1 MRKISANWVF
11 TVSSAPIP
19 NGSIVVDERGEILFV
34 GENVPD
40 QYKSLPE
47 EFFHGS
53 IIPGFINTHCHLELS
68 HMKGVAPTG
77 TGLLPFIKTVVS
89 QREVN
94 HDFIIEKIKEADREM
109 VENGIVA
116 VGDISNKADTVLVK
130 KESPIQYYTFIEM
143 FDFLDENKTD
153 KLFEGY
159 LKVWELHE
167 DGEKNK
173 KSAVPHAPYSVNPK
187 MYNKI
192 NGLNSG
198 SKKTISLHNQETLHE
213 LLLFQGKKGG
223 FIDFYKGFG
232 VNLDHFNPE
241 TENSLIYALSKMD
254 SSHRTLLVHNTL
266 TDQSS
271 IQFAHSWGREIFW
284 ATCPNANLYIE
295 NRLPDYSI
303 FKEEGAKMTIG
314 TDSLTS
320 NWQLSILEEMKTILR
335 YKSYL
340 KFEEVLQWGTLN
352 GAKALGF
359 DEKLGS
365 REKGKKPG
373 LNLLDM
379 VNPNDFGQ
387 QTQVKKIV

>member
-11 TVSSAPIP
+11 PVSSAPIP
-19 NGSIVVDERGEILFV
+19 NGIIVVDDGGEIHFV

-40 QYKSLPE
+40 QYKSLPV
-47 EFFHGS
+47 EFFHGI

-77 TGLLPFIKTVVS
+77 TGLLPFIKTVVT
-89 QREVN
+89 QREVDQN
-94 HDFIIEKIKEADREM
+94 YILEKIREADQEM

-173 KSAVPHAPYSVNPK
+173 KSAVPHAPYSVTPK

-232 VNLDHFNPE
+232 VHLDHFNPE

-271 IQFAHSWGREIFW
+271 IQFAHSWGIEIYW

-303 FKEEGAKMTIG
+303 FKEEGATMTIG

-359 DEKLGS
+359 EEKLGS
-365 REKGKKPG
+365 IEKGKKPG
-373 LNLLDM
+373 LNLLSI
-379 VNPNDFGQ
+379 VNTNDFGQ
-387 QTQVKKIV
+387 KTQVKKIV

>member
-1 MRKISANWVF
+1 MRKISANWIF
-11 TVSSAPIP
+11 PVSSVPIP
-19 NGSIVVDERGEILFV
+19 NGIIVVDDGGEILFV

-40 QYKSLPE
+40 QYKSLPV
-47 EFFHGS
+47 EFFHGI

-77 TGLLPFIKTVVS
+77 TGLLPFIKTVVT

-94 HDFIIEKIKEADREM
+94 QDFILEKIREADREM

-116 VGDISNKADTVLVK
+116 VGDISNKADTVSVK
-130 KESPIQYYTFIEM
+130 KESMIKYYTFIEK
-143 FDFLDENKTD
+143 FDFLDENQTD
-153 KLFEGY
+153 MLFEGY
-159 LKVWELHE
+159 QKVWELHE

-173 KSAVPHAPYSVNPK
+173 KSAVPHAPYSVSPK

-192 NGLNSG
+192 NALNSG
-198 SKKTISLHNQETLHE
+198 SQKTISIHNQETVHE
-213 LLLFQGKKGG
+213 ILLFQGKSGG
-223 FIDFYKGFG
+223 FVDFYKGFG
-232 VNLDHFNPE
+232 VQLDHFNPE
-241 TENSLIYALSKMD
+241 TENSLVYALTQMD
-254 SSHRTLLVHNTL
+254 SSHRTLLVHNTM
-266 TDQSS
+266 TDKTS
-271 IQFAHSWGREIFW
+271 IQFAHSWGSEIYW

-303 FKEEGAKMTIG
+303 FKDEGAIMTIG

-359 DEKLGS
+359 EKKLGS
-365 REKGKKPG
+365 IEVGKKPG
-373 LNLLDM
+373 LNLLSI
-379 VNPNDFGQ
+379 VNPVDFSQ
-387 QTQVKKIV
+387 KTQVKKIV

>member
-11 TVSSAPIP
+11 PVSSAPIP
-19 NGSIVVDERGEILFV
+19 NGVIVFDTRGEILFV

-40 QYKSLPE
+40 QFKSLPV
-47 EFFHGS
+47 EFFHGI
-53 IIPGFINTHCHLELS
+53 IIPGFVNTHCHLELS

-77 TGLLPFIKTVVS
+77 TGLLPFIKTVVT
-89 QREVN
+89 QREVEQN
-94 HDFIIEKIKEADREM
+94 YILEKIREADQEM

-167 DGEKNK
+167 DGKKNK
-173 KSAVPHAPYSVNPK
+173 KSAVPHAPYSVTPK

-232 VNLDHFNPE
+232 VHLDHFNPE

-271 IQFAHSWGREIFW
+271 IQFAHFWGSEIYW

-303 FKEEGAKMTIG
+303 FKEEGATMTIG

-359 DEKLGS
+359 EEKLGS
-365 REKGKKPG
+365 IEVGKKPG
-373 LNLLDM
+373 LNLLDI
-379 VNPNDFGQ
+379 VNPDDFGQ
-387 QTQVKKIV
+387 KTQVRKIV

>member
-11 TVSSAPIP
+11 TVSSSPIP
-19 NGSIVVDERGEILFV
+19 KGSIVVDEKGEILFV

-77 TGLLPFIKTVVS
+77 TGLLPFIKTVVT

-94 HDFIIEKIKEADREM
+94 QDFILQKIKEADREM
-109 VENGIVA
+109 FENGIVA

-130 KESPIQYYTFIEM
+130 KKSPIHYYTFIEM
-143 FDFLDENKTD
+143 FDFLDENQTD

-173 KSAVPHAPYSVNPK
+173 KSAVPHAPYSVTPK
-187 MYNKI
+187 MYKKI
-192 NGLNSG
+192 NALNSG
-198 SKKTISLHNQETLHE
+198 SQKTISLHNQETIQE
-213 LLLFQGKKGG
+213 ILLFKEKRGG
-223 FIDFYKGFG
+223 FVDFYKGLG

-241 TENSLIYALSKMD
+241 TQNSLKYALSKMD

-266 TDQSS
+266 TDHPSL
-271 IQFAHSWGREIFW
+271 QFAHSWGKKIFW

-303 FKEEGAKMTIG
+303 FKEEGARMTIG

-320 NWQLSILEEMKTILR
+320 NWQLSILEEMKTILK

-359 DEKLGS
+359 EEKLGS
-365 REKGKKPG
+365 IEKGKKPG
-373 LNLLDM
+373 LNLLNI
-379 VNPNDFGQ
+379 VNTNDFGQ
-387 QTQVKKIV
+387 ETQVKKIV